1 MKKILFIKT
10 NPIDTPSLRLER
22 EEKKIREV
30 LSKSDSKTQ
39 FGLET
44 RGAVTK
50 EDLLSYILNVSP
62 NLLHISGHGGEDDA
76 LFFEDSEGYKEEISI
91 SKFTELL
98 GNFKDHLHCIFLN
111 ACHSLANVENLD
123 NEIPYIIGMK
133 KEIPDDVAISFSRS
147 FYSAYFNGRDVVDSF
162 KIALDM
168 ISLTSFDDE
177 LIPQLIENDS
187 QNIKQKDAA
196 NIGEENPYSK
206 NIILVSAEEIQLA
219 KKYRMKKRR
228 LYRTSLIAGVA
239 TTLAIVAYL
248 FLSGNNSIYYLVGS
262 IIPAVLGALPA
273 INMNKHS
280 EGIFLLN
287 SFERKRNRILKALSI
302 VSPDD
307 IDKLNEEFYRIV
319 SI

>member
-22 EEKKIREV
+22 EEKNIREV
-30 LSKSDSKTQ
+30 LSRSDSKTE

-50 EDLLSYILNVSP
+50 EDLLTYILGISP
-62 NLLHISGHGGEDDA
+62 NLLHISGHGGKDDA
-76 LFFEDSEGYKEEISI
+76 LFFEDNEGYKEEISI
-91 SKFTELL
+91 SKFTGLL
-98 GNFKDHLHCIFLN
+98 GNFKEHLHCIFLN
-111 ACHSLANVENLD
+111 ACHSLSNVESLE

-133 KEIPDDVAISFSRS
+133 KEIPDDVAISFSKS
-147 FYSAYFNGRDVVDSF
+147 FYAAYFNGRNIVDSF

-177 LIPQLIENDS
+177 LIPQLIENNP
-187 QNIKQKDAA
+187 QNNAQKDSI
-196 NIGEENPYSK
+196 NDEKENPENK

-219 KKYRMKKRR
+219 KKYRMKKRKG
-228 LYRTSLIAGVA
+228 YKTSLITGVA
-239 TTLAIVAYL
+239 ITLGIIAYL
-248 FLSGNNSIYYLVGS
+248 LISGNNSTNNIVGS
-262 IIPAVLGALPA
+262 LIPAVLGALPA
-273 INMNKHS
+273 INMGKHS
-280 EGIFLLN
+280 EGIYLLN

-302 VSPDD
+302 ISPDD
-307 IDKLNEEFYRIV
+307 IDKLNDEFYRII